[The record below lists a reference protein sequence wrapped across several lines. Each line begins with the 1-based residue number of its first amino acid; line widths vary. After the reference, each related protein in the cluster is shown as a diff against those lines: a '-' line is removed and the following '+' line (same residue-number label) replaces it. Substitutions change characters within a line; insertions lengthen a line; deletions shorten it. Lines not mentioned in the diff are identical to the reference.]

1 MIWASKD
8 EKNRNMQREAGLGG
22 GVSMT
27 LLCKGNNK
35 ETSREEMLHS
45 GDSEIRLWIGF

>member
-1 MIWASKD
+1 
-8 EKNRNMQREAGLGG
+8 MQREAGLGG

-35 ETSREEMLHS
+35 ETSRGEMLHG
-45 GDSEIRLWIGF
+45 GDSGIGLRSGF